1 MFSIKRVDYNM
12 RDYNI
17 NELVLLKSVNQQGL
31 ISNILQILPSWEMD
45 QVYIL
50 LMCEGEAKM
59 KTMKHT

>member
-45 QVYIL
+45 PVYI
-50 LMCEGEAKM
+50 
-59 KTMKHT
+59 